1 MSNNL
6 GWLPFFFAI
15 SAGLADLISGV
26 FTLRGALARIQT
38 RYIIAFGAGVL
49 LAATFLDV
57 LPQVDVKA
65 DAGWLAAGFVV
76 FYLLEKVVML
86 HACGE
91 EECEAHHIGPSAVL
105 GMALDNVMDG
115 IGITVGYLV
124 DPFLG
129 LIITL
134 AVVLHEIPQG
144 IASAIIA
151 QEAHWPRAR
160 TLAVLGLAGVLY
172 PIGAIAAGWIPPD
185 WLHPALAF
193 IAGDFLYIGASD
205 LLPEAHR
212 RFNATVIVS
221 VLAGMGFVLALRAV
235 FPAV

>member
-1 MSNNL
+1 MI
-6 GWLPFFFAI
+6 PFLFAL
-15 SAGLADLISGV
+15 SAGLTDLVSGV
-26 FTLRGALARIQT
+26 LTLRGAIARLQT

-49 LAATFLDV
+49 LAATFFDV
-57 LPQVDVKA
+57 LPEVDTKM
-65 DAGWLAAGFVV
+65 DAEWLGAGFVV

-91 EECEAHHIGPSAVL
+91 EECEAHHIGPSAVI

-115 IGITVGYLV
+115 IGIAVSYWI
-124 DPFLG
+124 DPFVG
-129 LIITL
+129 FVVML

-144 IASAIIA
+144 IASVIIA
-151 QEAHWPRAR
+151 GDANWTRWR
-160 TLAVLGLAGVLY
+160 TMAVLGLAGALY
-172 PIGAIAAGWIPPD
+172 PIGALVAGWLPQS
-185 WLHPALAF
+185 WLHPVMAF

-221 VLAGMGFVLALRAV
+221 VLMGMGFVLFLRAV
-235 FPAV
+235 FPSV